1 MYKLKNII
9 AALGV
14 ILFMLIPLNGC
25 KDSNRI
31 QEIDTTKDLLFT
43 IATEKNI
50 YQADEDI
57 YFSISLKNQSGNDLK
72 IAYFFLFT
80 PIVPTATNEPV
91 VTEMPAE
98 PYLKLFK
105 NDDTVSATYNL
116 GGYFE
121 EGKHEIKF
129 SAKFYLNYGQKG
141 QNLYEIISNAVLIE
155 VY

>member
-25 KDSNRI
+25 KNSNRV
-31 QEIDTTKDLLFT
+31 QEIDTKKDLLFT
-43 IATEKNI
+43 IVSEKNK
-50 YQADEDI
+50 YQLDEDI
-57 YFSISLKNQSGNDLK
+57 NFYISLKNQSGNDLK
-72 IAYFFLFT
+72 IAYFILFT
-80 PIVPTATNEPV
+80 PIVPTATNDPA

-98 PYLKLFK
+98 PYLNLLK
-105 NDDTVSATYNL
+105 NADTISVTYNL

-141 QNLYEIISNAVLIE
+141 QNLYEIISNTVLIE
-155 VY
+155 VC

>member
-1 MYKLKNII
+1 MHKLKNII

-31 QEIDTTKDLLFT
+31 QEIDTTKDLLFS
-43 IATEKNI
+43 IVTEKNV
-50 YQADEDI
+50 YQLDEDI
-57 YFSISLKNQSGNDLK
+57 HCYISLKNQSGNDLK

-80 PIVPTATNEPV
+80 PIVPTATNEPS

-105 NDDTVSATYNL
+105 NDDTISATYNL

-121 EGKHEIKF
+121 AGEHEIKF
-129 SAKFYLNYGQKG
+129 SVKFYLNYGQKG
-141 QNLYEIISNAVLIE
+141 QTLYEIKSNTVLIE
-155 VY
+155 VF

>member
-1 MYKLKNII
+1 MHKLKNII

-31 QEIDTTKDLLFT
+31 QEIDTTKDLLFS
-43 IATEKNI
+43 IVTEKNA
-50 YQADEDI
+50 YQLDEDI
-57 YFSISLKNQSGNDLK
+57 YCYISLKNQSGNDLK
-72 IAYFFLFT
+72 ITYFILFT
-80 PIVPTATNEPV
+80 PIVPTATNEPS

-105 NDDTVSATYNL
+105 NDDTISTTYNL

-121 EGKHEIKF
+121 DGKHEIKV

-141 QNLYEIISNAVLIE
+141 QTLYEIISNTVLIK